1 MEFDSLEQNS
11 LDWTFWTFFWG
22 KLILGKIPENIHKIS
37 WTASLFYPP
46 PALRI
51 SKMGYHTIPLE
62 FHSHQTTH
70 PPPPPPQL
78 LVSIKMKEDFCLT

>member
-1 MEFDSLEQNS
+1 MVIVKMTWNS
-11 LDWTFWTFFWG
+11 ILWG
-22 KLILGKIPENIHKIS
+22 KILWIEHSGHSSGVNSYWAIPENIHTIP

-62 FHSHQTTH
+62 FHSHQTT
-70 PPPPPPQL
+70 PPPHPHSCWCQ
-78 LVSIKMKEDFCLT
+78 SR